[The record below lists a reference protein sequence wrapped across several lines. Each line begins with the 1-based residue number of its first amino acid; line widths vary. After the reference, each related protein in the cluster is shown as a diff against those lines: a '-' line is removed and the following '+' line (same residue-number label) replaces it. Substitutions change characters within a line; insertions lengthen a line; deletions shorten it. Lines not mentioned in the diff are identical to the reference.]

1 MAVIGAILGLRKLL
15 ANDERV
21 RPQTTAYA
29 DLDAAVA
36 ERVSAVAAGAQ
47 REIKKLRALQGYMCA
62 VRPQTVSCR

>member
-36 ERVSAVAAGAQ
+36 ERVFRRCGRRPARNKEASRAPRLHVCSTAADG
-47 REIKKLRALQGYMCA
+47 
-62 VRPQTVSCR
+62 